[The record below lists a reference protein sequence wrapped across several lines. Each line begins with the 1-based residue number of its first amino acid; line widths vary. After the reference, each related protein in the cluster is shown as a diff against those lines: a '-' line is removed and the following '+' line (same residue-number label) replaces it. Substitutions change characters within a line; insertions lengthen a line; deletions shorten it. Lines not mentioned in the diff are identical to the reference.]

1 MNIILKEINRLL
13 SKKGRIIVAIEGGS
27 ATGKSTLAD
36 ALAREY
42 DANVFHMDDFFL
54 QPHQRTKE
62 RFQTPGGN
70 VDWERFL
77 EEVLI
82 PASQGR
88 DVTFRPFDCST
99 MSLGEAVTVSAKP
112 VTIVEGV
119 YSMHPALEKYMHF
132 SLFLYADEEV
142 RHARILRRNG
152 ERMLRRFVEEWIP
165 MEDFYFEETLAD
177 ERCTLRYKGD

>member
-13 SKKGRIIVAIEGGS
+13 AQKKRIIVAIEGGS
-27 ATGKSTLAD
+27 ATGKSTMAD
-36 ALAREY
+36 ALAKEL

-54 QPHQRTKE
+54 QPHQRTRE

-99 MSLGEAVTVSAKP
+99 MSLGDQVTVSAKP

-119 YSMHPALEKYMHF
+119 YSMHPALARYMNF
-132 SLFLYADEEV
+132 SVFLYADDDV
-142 RHARILRRNG
+142 RRERILRRNG
-152 ERMLRRFVEEWIP
+152 IRMLRRFMEEWIP
-165 MEDFYFEETLAD
+165 LENAYFEATCAD